1 MSVFV
6 NTSTRVFCQ
15 GITGGQRVCH
25 TKQAIAYGANMQDWI
40 AGSRAAVSGTV
51 GAAMG

>member
-15 GITGGQRVCH
+15 GISGGQRVFH
-25 TKQAIAYGANMQDWI
+25 IELVNAYGAKMQDWI

-51 GAAMG
+51 GAARG